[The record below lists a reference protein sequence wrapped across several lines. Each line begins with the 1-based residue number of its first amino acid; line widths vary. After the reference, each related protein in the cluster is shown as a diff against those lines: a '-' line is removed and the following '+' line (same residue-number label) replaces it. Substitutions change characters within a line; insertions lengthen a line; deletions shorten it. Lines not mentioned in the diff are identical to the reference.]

1 MDVEFDKNGMLIY
14 KGVYMGISQ
23 EQIFDLQNYVIDVMN
38 YIEEMYSN
46 SIVYI
51 RDHKIELILG
61 E

>member
-1 MDVEFDKNGMLIY
+1 
-14 KGVYMGISQ
+14 MGISQ
-23 EQIFDLQNYVIDVMN
+23 EQIFDLQNYGIDVMN
-38 YIEEMYSN
+38 YIEEMYRN

>member
-1 MDVEFDKNGMLIY
+1 MDVEFDENGMLTY
-14 KGVYMGISQ
+14 KGISQ
-23 EQIFDLQNYVIDVMN
+23 EQIFDLQNYGIDAIN
-38 YIEEMYSN
+38 YIEEMYRN